1 MSQNHLISAKSDNLP
16 TPLSHVVSNPPPTM
30 LLYLLPPCLIFL
42 ALDIALR
49 ISHRPSEDGVP
60 LEIAPTGNKYEL
72 RAQEVTTTKHGARYN
87 GVIKERRQPK
97 DRHRMLEKQRNFA
110 HHRQRLL
117 AYNRPAT
124 IPLIIPSHDR
134 ETRKTGSNR
143 GVQPSFTAFC
153 DRLLLQN
160 KIWKQQREIKVL
172 QRSLD
177 SMSMANCSNAF
188 KVFCDRLILSNKVWK
203 LEKEVNQLTAE
214 TEMIKRSRVAAV
226 TRAAKQMVLDV
237 RKERLIEEFVKELMV
252 DLEES
257 RETIKSLRAA
267 HEREIEEM
275 AGEWRKDYRRLSD
288 EVDRLKLAQEAR
300 LVEQELSNAMESEL
314 IERST
319 LLYQKAGILLDEHC
333 EETYPGEE
341 TLSGS
346 DLEEM
351 SNMSTSTY
359 VGSTGELSPN
369 SKSSFDGSSTRK
381 EKLIFHQGTAKPS
394 PLKIP
399 PRESGSTYLRISPV
413 AKSPPTGKLNPGP
426 YVGFSFNHLF
436 FGPAAMSKEDSTNK
450 DATKHVY
457 SLKGVLRDRRSVIS
471 CSNSISAD
479 AVQLSKPQKRV
490 QWKV

>member
-1 MSQNHLISAKSDNLP
+1 MSQSHLVSAKSDNLP
-16 TPLSHVVSNPPPTM
+16 TPLSHIVPNPPPTI

-42 ALDIALR
+42 AIDVALR
-49 ISHRPSEDGVP
+49 VSHRPSEDGVP
-60 LEIAPTGNKYEL
+60 LEIAPNEHEL
-72 RAQEVTTTKHGARYN
+72 RAQEVITEHRTQYK
-87 GVIKERRQPK
+87 GVIKEWKQPK

-124 IPLIIPSHDR
+124 IPLILKSHDG
-134 ETRKTGSNR
+134 ETRKLGSNR
-143 GVQPSFTAFC
+143 GVRPSFTAFC

-160 KIWKQQREIKVL
+160 KIWKQQQEIKVL
-172 QRSLD
+172 RRSLD
-177 SMSMANCSNAF
+177 SMSKANCSNAF
-188 KVFCDRLILSNKVWK
+188 KAFCDRLILSNNVWK
-203 LEKEVNQLTAE
+203 LEKEVSQLTSE

-237 RKERLIEEFVKELMV
+237 RKERLMEEFVKELMV
-252 DLEES
+252 DLEKS

-288 EVDRLKLAQEAR
+288 EVERLKLAQKAR
-300 LVEQELSNAMESEL
+300 HVEQELSNTMESEL

-319 LLYQKAGILLDEHC
+319 LLYQRAGTSLDEYF
-333 EETYPGEE
+333 EEGYPGEDTE

-346 DLEEM
+346 DLELEEM

-359 VGSTGELSPN
+359 VGSSGDLSPN
-369 SKSSFDGSSTRK
+369 SKSSFDGGSTRRG
-381 EKLIFHQGTAKPS
+381 KLIFHQRTTKPS

-413 AKSPPTGKLNPGP
+413 AKSPTGKLNPGP
-426 YVGFSFNHLF
+426 YVGFSFNPLF
-436 FGPAAMSKEDSTNK
+436 FGPADGSKEDSTNK
-450 DATKHVY
+450 DATKQVF
-457 SLKGVLRDRRSVIS
+457 SMKGGPRDRRSVIS
-471 CSNSISAD
+471 CSNPISTD
-479 AVQLSKPQKRV
+479 AVQSSKPQKRV